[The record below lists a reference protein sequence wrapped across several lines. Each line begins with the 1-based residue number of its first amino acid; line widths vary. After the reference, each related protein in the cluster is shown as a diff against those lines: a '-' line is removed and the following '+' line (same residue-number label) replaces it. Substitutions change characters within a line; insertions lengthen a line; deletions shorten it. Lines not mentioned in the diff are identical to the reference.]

1 LTTEDG
7 ARAHHDGEAR
17 RSIRYEIQEAG
28 TMRELIEELKRRE
41 KGQTASDAAAH

>member
-1 LTTEDG
+1 MS
-7 ARAHHDGEAR
+7 EAAL
-17 RSIRYEIQEAG
+17 SSYEIQEAG